1 MMVQRRCHL
10 IVSKKIDEYL
20 WNELIHVVNC
30 ALENRKGGDRC
41 RGDVERD
48 GKTDTAELVSR
59 GRGSCTERK
68 VEITWK
74 LFLWRLHLGP
84 VSRKNDFR

>member
-1 MMVQRRCHL
+1 MEIGV
-10 IVSKKIDEYL
+10 E
-20 WNELIHVVNC
+20 ET
-30 ALENRKGGDRC
+30 
-41 RGDVERD
+41 VERD
-48 GKTDTAELVSR
+48 GKTDTVELVSR